1 MARFWNFIRNQA
13 AENAEEEIELRI
25 EGEIID
31 DVYAWLYEWF
41 GISASSP
48 NAFKQELNQYKGKN
62 IVVWIDSY
70 GGSVFAAAGIYN
82 ALMEHKKSGAKVT
95 SKVTKAMSAAT
106 IPMMAA
112 DERLMSP
119 GGIYMMHN
127 PLTEVYG
134 YATDL
139 RKAAD
144 VLDVVKETIINA
156 YQLGTGKSRAK
167 ISSLMDEETY
177 MDARTAIKEGFATGM
192 LYSGEQKEEKNV
204 DDIVNFTFNRLEIKN
219 AAKDS
224 MKKFFEVAKKNEAQN
239 APASSAPQAN
249 EKINQPDA
257 NNTNN
262 NQKEAK
268 KIMNLEEL
276 RAAYPDLVAQ
286 IENNAKEEGRK
297 EERQRIKD
305 IEAISNNI
313 DSALVNKAK
322 FDEPMNAEKLAFEA
336 LKNDGQKGKEYLENV
351 KTEAQNSGTQNVVAA
366 ANNVASTGEQKPKK
380 IENVVAEVGAK
391 FERSRKGEK

>member
-1 MARFWNFIRNQA
+1 MARFWNFIRNQS

-31 DVYAWLYEWF
+31 DDYAWLYEWF

-48 NAFKQELNQYKGKN
+48 NAFKQELSQYKGMN

-82 ALMEHKKSGAKVT
+82 ALMEHKKSGVKVT
-95 SKVTKAMSAAT
+95 AKVTKAMSAAT

-134 YATDL
+134 YASDL

-177 MDARTAIKEGFATGM
+177 MDAKTAIKEGFATGM

-204 DDIVNFTFNRLEIKN
+204 EDIVNFTFNRLEIKN
-219 AAKDS
+219 ASKDS
-224 MKKFFEVAKKNEAQN
+224 MNKFFEVAKKNETQSAS
-239 APASSAPQAN
+239 APSAPQAN
-249 EKINQPDA
+249 EKVNQPAA
-257 NNTNN
+257 NITNN

-276 RAAYPDLVAQ
+276 RTAYPDLVAQ
-286 IENNAKEEGRK
+286 IENNAKEEGAK

-305 IEAISNNI
+305 IEAISNTI
-313 DSALVNKAK
+313 DPALVNKAK
-322 FDEPMNAEKLAFEA
+322 FEEPINAEKLAFEA
-336 LKNDGQKGKEYLENV
+336 MKQNAQKGQEYLANV
-351 KTEAQNSGTQNVVAA
+351 AIETQSSGTQAVAAA
-366 ANNVASTGEQKPKK
+366 ANNAASPGEQKPKK
-380 IENVVAEVGAK
+380 IENVISEVGAK
-391 FERSRKGEK
+391 FERTRKGDK